1 MPCPEL
7 FYSELKKEPIKS
19 IKMRKLEENIVK
31 FLMVLSTFII
41 SSTLFLIL
49 YTIFSKGI
57 GSLSWD
63 MISKIPEGGFYIGKG
78 GGILNAIIGSI
89 YITIGATFLG
99 LLISIPVVIYINVY
113 ANKNSLLANI
123 TRLSYDILFGIP
135 SIVYG
140 AFGFA
145 IMVYMGL
152 KTSLIAGI
160 ITVTL
165 LIIPILVRAID
176 EGVRVIPE
184 EMSSAVYSL
193 GGTRYETAKIL
204 LRQSIP
210 GIITAILLSFGRAI
224 GDAACV
230 LFTAGFTDSIPTS
243 LDQPAATLP
252 LSIFFQLSS
261 PIQEVQNRAYASA
274 VILTIIVLVISIS
287 AKIISKNLSKNKI

>member
-1 MPCPEL
+1 
-7 FYSELKKEPIKS
+7 
-19 IKMRKLEENIVK
+19 MRKLEESIVK
-31 FLMVLSTFII
+31 FLMVLSTLII
-41 SSTLFLIL
+41 SSTLFMIL

-78 GGILNAIIGSI
+78 GGVLNAIIGSI

-113 ANKNSLLANI
+113 ANKNSFLANI
-123 TRLSYDILFGIP
+123 TRLCYDILFGIP

-140 AFGFA
+140 AFGFT

-152 KTSLIAGI
+152 KTSLLAGI

-165 LIIPILVRAID
+165 LIIPILARAID
-176 EGVRVIPE
+176 EAVRVIPE

-261 PIQEVQNRAYASA
+261 PIEEVQNRAYASA

-287 AKIISKNLSKNKI
+287 AKILSKNLSKNKI

>member
-1 MPCPEL
+1 
-7 FYSELKKEPIKS
+7 
-19 IKMRKLEENIVK
+19 MRKIEENIFKV
-31 FLMVLSTFII
+31 LMILSTIII
-41 SSTLFLIL
+41 SSTLFMIV
-49 YTIFSKGI
+49 YTLFARGI
-57 GSLSWD
+57 GSLNWD
-63 MISKIPEGGFYIGKG
+63 MVSKIPEGGFYIGKG
-78 GGILNAIIGSI
+78 GGILNAIVGSI
-89 YITIGATFLG
+89 YITIGSTLLG
-99 LLISIPVVIYINVY
+99 LVISLPIVIYINVY
-113 ANKNSLLANI
+113 AKRNATLASI

-152 KTSLIAGI
+152 KTSLLAGI

-165 LIIPILVRAID
+165 MIIPILVRAID
-176 EGVRVIPE
+176 EVVRVVPE
-184 EMSSAVYSL
+184 DMSNAVFSL
-193 GGTRYETAKIL
+193 GGTRYESAKII

-210 GIITAILLSFGRAI
+210 GIVTAILLSFGRAI

-261 PIQEVQNRAYASA
+261 PIQEVQNRAYAAA
-274 VILTIIVLVISIS
+274 VILTIIVLIINIV
-287 AKIISKNLSKNKI
+287 AKIASKNLSKNKI

>member
-1 MPCPEL
+1 
-7 FYSELKKEPIKS
+7 
-19 IKMRKLEENIVK
+19 MRKIEENIFKV
-31 FLMVLSTFII
+31 LMILSTVII
-41 SSTLFLIL
+41 SSTLFMIV
-49 YTIFSKGI
+49 YTLFSKGI

-63 MISKIPEGGFYIGKG
+63 MVSKIPEGGFYIGKG
-78 GGILNAIIGSI
+78 GGILNAIVGSI
-89 YITIGATFLG
+89 YITIGSTLLG
-99 LLISIPVVIYINVY
+99 LLISLPIVIYINVY
-113 ANKNSLLANI
+113 AKRNATLASI

-152 KTSLIAGI
+152 KTSLLAGI

-165 LIIPILVRAID
+165 MIIPILVRAID
-176 EGVRVIPE
+176 EVVRVVPE
-184 EMSSAVYSL
+184 DMSNAVFSL
-193 GGTRYETAKIL
+193 GGTRYESAKII

-210 GIITAILLSFGRAI
+210 GIVTAILLSFGRAI

-261 PIQEVQNRAYASA
+261 PIKEVQNRAYAAA
-274 VILTIIVLVISIS
+274 VILTIIVLVINIV
-287 AKIISKNLSKNKI
+287 AKIASKNLSKNKI

>member
-1 MPCPEL
+1 
-7 FYSELKKEPIKS
+7 
-19 IKMRKLEENIVK
+19 MRKIEETLFKI
-31 FLMVLSTFII
+31 LMLISTLII
-41 SSTLFLIL
+41 TSTLFLIL

-63 MISKIPEGGFYIGKG
+63 MVSKIPEGGFYIGKG
-78 GGILNAIIGSI
+78 GGILNAIVGSV
-89 YITIGATFLG
+89 YITLGSAILG
-99 LLISIPVVIYINVY
+99 LLISIPIVIYINVY
-113 ANKNSLLANI
+113 AHKNSFLVNI
-123 TRLSYDILFGIP
+123 TRLSFDILFGIP

-140 AFGFA
+140 AFGFT

-152 KTSLIAGI
+152 KTSLLAGI
-160 ITVTL
+160 LTVTL

-176 EGVRVIPE
+176 EAVRVVPD
-184 EMSSAVYSL
+184 EMGHAVYAL
-193 GGTRYETAKIL
+193 GGTRWEAAKIIL
-204 LRQSIP
+204 KQSTP

-261 PIQEVQNRAYASA
+261 PIPEVQNRAYAA
-274 VILTIIVLVISIS
+274 TVVLTIIVLLISVA
-287 AKIISKNLSKNKI
+287 AKIASKKLSKNKI

>member
-1 MPCPEL
+1 
-7 FYSELKKEPIKS
+7 
-19 IKMRKLEENIVK
+19 MRKLEENIVK

-63 MISKIPEGGFYIGKG
+63 MILKIPEGGFYIGKG

-176 EGVRVIPE
+176 EAVRVIPE

>member
-1 MPCPEL
+1 
-7 FYSELKKEPIKS
+7 
-19 IKMRKLEENIVK
+19 MRKIEENIFKV
-31 FLMVLSTFII
+31 LMITSTLII
-41 SSTLFLIL
+41 VSTLFLIL

-57 GSLSWD
+57 GSLNWD
-63 MISKIPEGGFYIGKG
+63 MVSKIPEGGFYIGKG

-89 YITIGATFLG
+89 YITIGSTVLG
-99 LLISIPVVIYINVY
+99 LLISVPIVIYINVY
-113 ANKNSLLANI
+113 AAKNSFFVNI
-123 TRLSYDILFGIP
+123 TRLSFDILFGIP

-140 AFGFA
+140 AFGFT

-152 KTSLIAGI
+152 KTSLLAGI

-176 EGVRVIPE
+176 EAVCVVPD
-184 EMSSAVYSL
+184 EMGHAVYAL
-193 GGTRYETAKIL
+193 GGTRWEAAKIIL
-204 LRQSIP
+204 KQSTA

-261 PIQEVQNRAYASA
+261 PIPEVQNRAYAA
-274 VILTIIVLVISIS
+274 TVVLTIIVLIISIA
-287 AKIISKNLSKNKI
+287 AKIVSKKLSKNKI

>member
-1 MPCPEL
+1 M
-7 FYSELKKEPIKS
+7 KKT
-19 IKMRKLEENIVK
+19 EENIFK
-31 FLMVLSTFII
+31 FLMILSTIII
-41 SSTLFLIL
+41 SSTLFLLL
-49 YTIFSKGI
+49 YTIFSRGV

-78 GGILNAIIGSI
+78 GGILNAIIGSV
-89 YITIGATFLG
+89 YITFGSTLLG
-99 LLISIPVVIYINVY
+99 LLVSIPIVIYINVY
-113 ANKNSLLANI
+113 AKKNSLLANI

-152 KTSLIAGI
+152 KTSLLAGI

-165 LIIPILVRAID
+165 MIIPILVRAID
-176 EGVRVIPE
+176 EVVRVVPE
-184 EMSSAVYSL
+184 DMSNSVYSL

-243 LDQPAATLP
+243 LNQPAATLP

-261 PIQEVQNRAYASA
+261 PIQEVQNRAYAAA
-274 VILTIIVLVISIS
+274 VILTTIVLIISIA
-287 AKIISKNLSKNKI
+287 AKIASKNLSKNKI

>member
-1 MPCPEL
+1 M
-7 FYSELKKEPIKS
+7 KKT
-19 IKMRKLEENIVK
+19 EENIFK
-31 FLMVLSTFII
+31 FLMILSTIII
-41 SSTLFLIL
+41 SSTLFLLL
-49 YTIFSKGI
+49 YTIFSRGV

-78 GGILNAIIGSI
+78 GGILNAIIGSV
-89 YITIGATFLG
+89 YITFGSTLLG
-99 LLISIPVVIYINVY
+99 LLVSIPIVIYINVY
-113 ANKNSLLANI
+113 AKKNSLLANI

-152 KTSLIAGI
+152 KTSLLAGI

-165 LIIPILVRAID
+165 MIIPILVRAID
-176 EGVRVIPE
+176 EVVRVVPE
-184 EMSSAVYSL
+184 DMSNSVYSL

-261 PIQEVQNRAYASA
+261 PIQEVQNRAYAA
-274 VILTIIVLVISIS
+274 ATILTIIVLIISIA
-287 AKIISKNLSKNKI
+287 AKIASKNLSKNII

>member
-1 MPCPEL
+1 
-7 FYSELKKEPIKS
+7 
-19 IKMRKLEENIVK
+19 MRKIEENIFK
-31 FLMVLSTFII
+31 ILMMTSTLII
-41 SSTLFLIL
+41 VSTLFLIL

-57 GSLSWD
+57 GSLNWD
-63 MISKIPEGGFYIGKG
+63 MVSKIPEGGFYIGKG

-89 YITIGATFLG
+89 YITVGSTVLG
-99 LLISIPVVIYINVY
+99 LLISVPIVIYINVY
-113 ANKNSLLANI
+113 AAKNSFLVNL
-123 TRLSYDILFGIP
+123 TRLSFDILFGIP

-140 AFGFA
+140 AFGFT

-152 KTSLIAGI
+152 KTSLLAGI

-176 EGVRVIPE
+176 EAVCVVPD
-184 EMSSAVYSL
+184 EMSHAVYAL
-193 GGTRYETAKIL
+193 GGTRWEAAKIIL
-204 LRQSIP
+204 KQSTA

-261 PIQEVQNRAYASA
+261 PIPEVQNRAYAA
-274 VILTIIVLVISIS
+274 TVVLTIIVLIISIT
-287 AKIISKNLSKNKI
+287 AKIVSKKLSKNKI

>member
-1 MPCPEL
+1 M
-7 FYSELKKEPIKS
+7 
-19 IKMRKLEENIVK
+19 
-31 FLMVLSTFII
+31 
-41 SSTLFLIL
+41 IL
-49 YTIFSKGI
+49 YTIFSKGV
-57 GSLSWD
+57 GSLTWE
-63 MISKIPEGGFYIGKG
+63 MVSKIPEGGFYIGKG
-78 GGILNAIIGSI
+78 GGVLNAIVGSI
-89 YITIGATFLG
+89 YITLGSTLLG
-99 LLISIPVVIYINVY
+99 LLVSLPIVIYINVY
-113 ANKNSLLANI
+113 AKKNSFLTNI
-123 TRLSYDILFGIP
+123 TRLCYDILFGIP

-152 KTSLIAGI
+152 KTSLLAGV

-176 EGVRVIPE
+176 EAVRVVPE
-184 EMSSAVYSL
+184 DMSNAVYSL
-193 GGTRYETAKIL
+193 GGTRYETAKII

-274 VILTIIVLVISIS
+274 VILTIIVLIISIS
-287 AKIISKNLSKNKI
+287 AKLVSKNLSKNKI

>member
-1 MPCPEL
+1 
-7 FYSELKKEPIKS
+7 
-19 IKMRKLEENIVK
+19 MRKIEENIAK
-31 FLMVLSTFII
+31 GIMIFSTLIV
-41 SSTLFLIL
+41 SSTLFMIL
-49 YTIFSKGI
+49 YTIFSKGV
-57 GSLSWD
+57 GSLNWD

-89 YITIGATFLG
+89 YITIGSTLLG
-99 LLISIPVVIYINVY
+99 LLVSLPIVIYINIY
-113 ANKNSLLANI
+113 TKKNSLLATT

-140 AFGFA
+140 AFGFV
-145 IMVYMGL
+145 IMVYFGL
-152 KTSLIAGI
+152 KTSLLAGI
-160 ITVTL
+160 VTVTL

-176 EGVRVIPE
+176 EVVRVVPE
-184 EMSSAVYSL
+184 DMSNAVYSL
-193 GGTRYETAKIL
+193 GGTRYETAKII

-210 GIITAILLSFGRAI
+210 GIVTAILLSFGRAI

-261 PIQEVQNRAYASA
+261 PIVEVQNRAYAAA
-274 VILTIIVLVISIS
+274 VVLTIIVLIISIS

>member
-1 MPCPEL
+1 
-7 FYSELKKEPIKS
+7 
-19 IKMRKLEENIVK
+19 MRKIEENIFKV
-31 FLMVLSTFII
+31 LMITSTIII

-49 YTIFSKGI
+49 YTIFSKGV

-89 YITIGATFLG
+89 YITIGSTVLG
-99 LLISIPVVIYINVY
+99 LIVSLPIVIYINTY
-113 ANKNSLLANI
+113 AKKNSLLANI

-140 AFGFA
+140 AFGFV
-145 IMVYMGL
+145 IMVYFGL
-152 KTSLIAGI
+152 KTSLLAGI

-176 EGVRVIPE
+176 EVVRVVPE
-184 EMSSAVYSL
+184 DMSNAVYSL
-193 GGTRYETAKIL
+193 GATRYETAKIL
-204 LRQSIP
+204 LRQSTS
-210 GIITAILLSFGRAI
+210 GIITAVLLSFGRAI

-261 PIQEVQNRAYASA
+261 PIPEVQNRAYAAA
-274 VILTIIVLVISIS
+274 VILTIIVLIISIT
-287 AKIISKNLSKNKI
+287 AKIASKNLSKNKI

>member
-1 MPCPEL
+1 
-7 FYSELKKEPIKS
+7 
-19 IKMRKLEENIVK
+19 MRKIEENIFKV
-31 FLMVLSTFII
+31 LMIASTIII

-49 YTIFSKGI
+49 YTIFSKGV

-89 YITIGATFLG
+89 YITIGSTVLG
-99 LLISIPVVIYINVY
+99 LIVSLPIVIYINTY
-113 ANKNSLLANI
+113 AKKNSLLANI

-140 AFGFA
+140 AFGFV
-145 IMVYMGL
+145 IMVYFGL
-152 KTSLIAGI
+152 KTSLLAGI

-176 EGVRVIPE
+176 EVVRVVPE
-184 EMSSAVYSL
+184 DMSNAVYSL
-193 GGTRYETAKIL
+193 GATRYETAKIL
-204 LRQSIP
+204 LRQSTS
-210 GIITAILLSFGRAI
+210 GIITAVLLSFGRAI

-261 PIQEVQNRAYASA
+261 PIPEVQNRAYAAA
-274 VILTIIVLVISIS
+274 VILTIIVLIISIT
-287 AKIISKNLSKNKI
+287 AKIASKNLSKNKI

>member
-1 MPCPEL
+1 
-7 FYSELKKEPIKS
+7 
-19 IKMRKLEENIVK
+19 MRKTEENIFKV
-31 FLMVLSTFII
+31 LMILSTVII
-41 SSTLFLIL
+41 SSTLFMIV

-63 MISKIPEGGFYIGKG
+63 MVSKIPEGGFYIGKG

-89 YITIGATFLG
+89 YITIGSTLLG
-99 LLISIPVVIYINVY
+99 LLISLPIVIYINVY
-113 ANKNSLLANI
+113 AKRNATLATI
-123 TRLSYDILFGIP
+123 TRLCYDILFGIP

-152 KTSLIAGI
+152 KTSLLAGI

-165 LIIPILVRAID
+165 MIIPILVRAID
-176 EGVRVIPE
+176 EVVRVVPE
-184 EMSSAVYSL
+184 DMSNAVFSL
-193 GGTRYETAKIL
+193 GGTRYETAKIM

-210 GIITAILLSFGRAI
+210 GIVTAILLSFGRAI

-243 LDQPAATLP
+243 FDQPAATLP

-261 PIQEVQNRAYASA
+261 PIIEVQNRAYAAA
-274 VILTIIVLVISIS
+274 VILTIIVLVINIV
-287 AKIISKNLSKNKI
+287 AKIASKNLSKNKI

>member
-1 MPCPEL
+1 
-7 FYSELKKEPIKS
+7 
-19 IKMRKLEENIVK
+19 MRKIEENIFK
-31 FLMVLSTFII
+31 ILMILSTIII
-41 SSTLFLIL
+41 SSTLFMIV
-49 YTIFSKGI
+49 YTLFARGI

-63 MISKIPEGGFYIGKG
+63 MVSKIPEGGFYIGKG
-78 GGILNAIIGSI
+78 GGILNAIVGSI
-89 YITIGATFLG
+89 YITIGSTLLG
-99 LLISIPVVIYINVY
+99 LLISLPIVIYINVY
-113 ANKNSLLANI
+113 AKRNATLASI

-152 KTSLIAGI
+152 KTSLLAGI

-165 LIIPILVRAID
+165 MIIPILVRAID
-176 EGVRVIPE
+176 EVVRVVPE
-184 EMSSAVYSL
+184 DMSNAVFSL
-193 GGTRYETAKIL
+193 GGTRYESAKII

-210 GIITAILLSFGRAI
+210 GIVTAILLSFGRAI

-261 PIQEVQNRAYASA
+261 PIQEVQNRAYAAA
-274 VILTIIVLVISIS
+274 VILTIIVLIINIV
-287 AKIISKNLSKNKI
+287 AKIASKNLSKNKI